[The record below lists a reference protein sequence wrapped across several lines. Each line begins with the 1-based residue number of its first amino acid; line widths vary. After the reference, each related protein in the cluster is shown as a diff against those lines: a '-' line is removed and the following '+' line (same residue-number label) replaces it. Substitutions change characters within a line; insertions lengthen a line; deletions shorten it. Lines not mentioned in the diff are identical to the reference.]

1 MARVIFFLFVVF
13 SLTGLLGP
21 GAEAEFYGAAPTG
34 LLELEKKH
42 PYYLFVPPD
51 YSPEKSWPLAVIF
64 GETEKDPRDVAASW
78 ADWAKANGFL
88 VLVPAIFPRDGALP
102 DELNQWLLDVKR
114 EVTERYRVHPSQILL
129 VGLDSGAPYAAYLG
143 VEYPSEF
150 GAAALIRKAWGG
162 PLAALTEPSSDPE
175 RQIPFYVA
183 VDPKDAASS
192 EVESQALAFEKK
204 GYPVTLESL
213 EADPE
218 FSKVQE
224 RITAWFR
231 ADLESRTVTENPA
244 KTKRGFKGILKE
256 IKKNVF
262 ED

>member
-1 MARVIFFLFVVF
+1 MARVIFFLFALF

-21 GAEAEFYGAAPTG
+21 GAAAEFYGAAPTG

-51 YSPEKSWPLAVIF
+51 YSPEKSWPLAVVF
-64 GETEKDPRDVAASW
+64 GETEKNPRDVAASW

-88 VLVPAIFPRDGALP
+88 VLVPAIFPRDGSVP
-102 DELNQWLLDVKR
+102 NEVNRWLLDVKR
-114 EVTERYRVHPSQILL
+114 EVSERYRVHPSQILL

-143 VEYPSEF
+143 VEYPKEF
-150 GAAALIRKAWGG
+150 RAAALIRKAWGG
-162 PLAALTEPSSDPE
+162 PLAALTSPSFDPE

-183 VDPKDAASS
+183 VDPNDAVSL

-213 EADPE
+213 RPDQE

-224 RITAWFR
+224 RIAAWFQ
-231 ADLESRTVTENPA
+231 AGLESRTATEKSA